1 MLFRSNITIN
11 SQYQRYQSKFLLAM
25 ADGISTRMQREIG
38 QQQKELERVKAKLDG
53 CISQLRVEMEQLGT
67 DMRRMFEQM
76 MLKMET
82 NNGKH
87 AVESVDEGSRN
98 NLGIESSQ
106 LKFGQSGLTEAA
118 RAVNGL
124 TYRPCKH
131 SHLDYPKFKGED
143 FSGWFMKLEQFF
155 EAEKLLDGDKIRMVM
170 MHLEGRAL

>member
-1 MLFRSNITIN
+1 
-11 SQYQRYQSKFLLAM
+11 M
-25 ADGISTRMQREIG
+25 ADEISTRMQREIG
-38 QQQKELERVKAKLDG
+38 QQQKELERVETKLDG

-106 LKFGQSGLTEAA
+106 IKSGQSGLTEAA
-118 RAVNGL
+118 GAVNGS
-124 TYRPCKH
+124 TYRPCRH
-131 SHLDYPKFKGED
+131 SHLDCPKFEGED
-143 FSGWFMKLEQFF
+143 FSGWFMKLE
-155 EAEKLLDGDKIRMVM
+155 
-170 MHLEGRAL
+170 